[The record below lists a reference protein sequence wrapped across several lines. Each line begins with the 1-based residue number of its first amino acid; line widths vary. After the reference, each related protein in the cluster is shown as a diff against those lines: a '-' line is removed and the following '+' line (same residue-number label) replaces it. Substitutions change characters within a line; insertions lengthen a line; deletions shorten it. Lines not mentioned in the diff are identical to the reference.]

1 MKKSI
6 TNVNCFKIIYFLFK
20 NLLFDKTFIYF
31 NIVTIAFS
39 VLFSIYTSFLKDNS
53 QVAIYF
59 DFYALFFIGVVMF
72 MLIIR
77 INFYFFVRKTED
89 RTIFV
94 TLSNVVSRL
103 NLLFSIYLCG
113 LIIILS
119 QVLFSF
125 IFFNLMF
132 SIFHFDNSLILQKTF
147 TFLWFAPLL
156 LFCLSNFVIFLLIF
170 FNNQVTMTFLTLL
183 LTFTFVANLPLK
195 FIKSSEETTIL
206 SFNNIKNGKNQLYNV
221 NDIYEALDLQNY
233 INNNMIKFKYL
244 SKFINNFLI
253 SPNNSIDKSE
263 LSNDKNKLLRS
274 NLWTELGLIV
284 EDNQVAKIN
293 DVTFRKLNYSNNEI
307 PQNWVKDFMSNK
319 NRHYDLTLSFN
330 KRFININELN
340 KLILNEKDDDKKLI
354 LNDLYKFQEF
364 INGYYTN
371 LQSSFY
377 SLFDDFIFFNDKQS
391 KIDAKPGECS
401 EQSNDCSAD
410 LKVEVL
416 KANYVAMFAN
426 ISNNNDILFNDSISN
441 DLERFVKQT
450 LNYPLMIAIRLLEN
464 YFVSYTTTYKKIIN
478 SQLDLN
484 NEDYKKYNST
494 RNIFT
499 YFTIFSPFYGLWSNY
514 TYYSGYSFDD
524 LWFNPYSDSKI
535 DLYSQQNIFMPYVQ
549 YNFIIDNDGKILPN
563 TYDYFISP
571 SSYIIF
577 YLIITYI
584 AIACSYWKFKRISF

>member
-1 MKKSI
+1 
-6 TNVNCFKIIYFLFK
+6 
-20 NLLFDKTFIYF
+20 
-31 NIVTIAFS
+31 
-39 VLFSIYTSFLKDNS
+39 
-53 QVAIYF
+53 
-59 DFYALFFIGVVMF
+59 
-72 MLIIR
+72 
-77 INFYFFVRKTED
+77 
-89 RTIFV
+89 
-94 TLSNVVSRL
+94 
-103 NLLFSIYLCG
+103 
-113 LIIILS
+113 
-119 QVLFSF
+119 
-125 IFFNLMF
+125 
-132 SIFHFDNSLILQKTF
+132 
-147 TFLWFAPLL
+147 
-156 LFCLSNFVIFLLIF
+156 
-170 FNNQVTMTFLTLL
+170 MTFLTLL